1 MKGKQPSGWVTFA
14 SIMMFGMGGFALLAA
29 IADFVNPAW
38 ILDRS
43 ILGNT
48 LDFLWYGILDL
59 VIAIGAVY
67 AGYAMLRG
75 QKAGFWLG
83 VIFASLGAL
92 RWFLF
97 VPGMPIWGLTMTLV
111 WILVIYGLAESED
124 YFGID
129 LYGEN

>member
-1 MKGKQPSGWVTFA
+1 MNDKKSPGWVTFA
-14 SIMMFGMGGFALLAA
+14 AIMMFGMGGFALLAA

-48 LDFLWYGILDL
+48 LDFLWYGIFDL

-67 AGYAMLRG
+67 AGYAILRG
-75 QKAGFWLG
+75 QKVGFWLG

-97 VPGMPIWGLTMTLV
+97 VPGMPIWDPNRPCNWSIQDFLL
-111 WILVIYGLAESED
+111 
-124 YFGID
+124 
-129 LYGEN
+129 N